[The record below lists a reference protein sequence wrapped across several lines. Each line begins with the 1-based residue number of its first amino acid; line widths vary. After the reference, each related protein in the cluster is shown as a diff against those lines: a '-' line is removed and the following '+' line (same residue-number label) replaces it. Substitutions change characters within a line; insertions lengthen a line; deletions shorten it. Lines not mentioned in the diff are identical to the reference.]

1 MSASKVKV
9 TSAVS
14 DAKCNFDVGEVVPIP
29 TLPSCNTVSAS
40 TAVPSSASEK
50 IDKLTIKNPILSMG
64 MSSDYKL
71 AKKLG
76 SNMVRIGSLIFKN

>member
-29 TLPSCNTVSAS
+29 TLPSCNTVSAY
-40 TAVPSSASEK
+40 TAVPASASEK
-50 IDKLTIKNPILSMG
+50 IDKLFALPDLEPMYLSENP
-64 MSSDYKL
+64 K
-71 AKKLG
+71 
-76 SNMVRIGSLIFKN
+76 